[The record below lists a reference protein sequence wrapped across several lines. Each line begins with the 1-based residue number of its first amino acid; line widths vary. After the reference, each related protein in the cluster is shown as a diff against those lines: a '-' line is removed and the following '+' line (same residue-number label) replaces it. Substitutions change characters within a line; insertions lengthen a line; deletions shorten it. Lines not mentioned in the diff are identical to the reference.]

1 MRIEERGGGLGG
13 DFLAEK
19 RPEMITA
26 HCLIVGFLAGLGGKG
41 KGNSVAVRFSQDDFD
56 LVDNIDGINK
66 FGNVEAFLF
75 DNVFADNLGEDDVF
89 GDAGL
94 DGFGVGQLDG
104 DVKGSIDKG
113 DFVSLGLV
121 FLTAVLVF
129 SCSVVISIT
138 GGFAAGDL
146 HGLRFILI
154 SHLGDSC
161 GEDIQFGSIAVCAE
175 FVLVDGL
182 SDNTVGSDLVITVIV
197 ILYFL
202 NSQGDGGGLGGESGH
217 ADLSVDRGVGIP
229 AVDLGTVCWG
239 MVSVCWGMVGKSHG
253 GKRKSQDKGLD
264 EKMRK
269 L

>member
-1 MRIEERGGGLGG
+1 
-13 DFLAEK
+13 
-19 RPEMITA
+19 MITA
-26 HCLIVGFLAGLGGKG
+26 HCLLVVGFLAGLGWQS

-75 DNVFADNLGEDDVF
+75 DNVFD
-89 GDAGL
+89 DAGL
-94 DGFGVGQLDG
+94 DGFGVGQIDG

-121 FLTAVLVF
+121 FFTAVLVF
-129 SCSVVISIT
+129 SSSVVIAIT
-138 GGFAAGDL
+138 GRFAACDL
-146 HGLRFILI
+146 HGLRFVLI
-154 SHLGDSC
+154 SHLGDTS
-161 GEDIQFGSIAVCAE
+161 GESIGFGSVAVCAE
-175 FVLVDGL
+175 FVLVDRL
-182 SDNTVGSDLVITVIV
+182 SDGTDGSDLVITVIV

-239 MVSVCWGMVGKSHG
+239 MVSVCWGMVGKSHRG
-253 GKRKSQDKGLD
+253 QRKNHDKGLHN
-264 EKMRK
+264 
-269 L
+269 

>member
-41 KGNSVAVRFSQDDFD
+41 KGNSVTVRFSQDDFD
-56 LVDNIDGINK
+56 LVNNIDVINK

-94 DGFGVGQLDG
+94 DGFGVGQIDG
-104 DVKGSIDKG
+104 DVKGSVDKG

-129 SCSVVISIT
+129 SSSVVIAIT
-138 GGFAAGDL
+138 GGFAACDL
-146 HGLRFILI
+146 HGLRFVLI
-154 SHLGDSC
+154 SHLGDTS
-161 GEDIQFGSIAVCAE
+161 GEDILFGSVGVCAE

-182 SDNTVGSDLVITVIV
+182 GDDTVGSDLVITVIV
-197 ILYFL
+197 ILYYL
-202 NSQGDGGGLGGESGH
+202 NIQGDRGGFGGESGH

-253 GKRKSQDKGLD
+253 GQRKSHDKGLD

>member
-26 HCLIVGFLAGLGGKG
+26 HCLIVGFLAGLGGQG

-89 GDAGL
+89 DDAGL
-94 DGFGVGQLDG
+94 DGFGVGQIDG
-104 DVKGSIDKG
+104 DVKGSVDKG

-129 SCSVVISIT
+129 SCSVVIAIT

-146 HGLRFILI
+146 HGFGFVNI
-154 SHLGDSC
+154 SNLGNASSQSV
-161 GEDIQFGSIAVCAE
+161 GL
-175 FVLVDGL
+175 VLVR
-182 SDNTVGSDLVITVIV
+182 VGAKLV
-197 ILYFL
+197 
-202 NSQGDGGGLGGESGH
+202 G
-217 ADLSVDRGVGIP
+217 
-229 AVDLGTVCWG
+229 
-239 MVSVCWGMVGKSHG
+239 
-253 GKRKSQDKGLD
+253 
-264 EKMRK
+264 
-269 L
+269 

>member
-1 MRIEERGGGLGG
+1 
-13 DFLAEK
+13 
-19 RPEMITA
+19 MITA
-26 HCLIVGFLAGLGGKG
+26 HCLFVVGFLAGLGGQS

-89 GDAGL
+89 DDAGL
-94 DGFGVGQLDG
+94 DGFGVGQIDG
-104 DVKGSIDKG
+104 DVKGSVDKG

-129 SCSVVISIT
+129 SSSVVISIT

-229 AVDLGTVCWG
+229 AVDLWTVCWG
-239 MVSVCWGMVGKSHG
+239 MMSVCWCMVGKSHG
-253 GKRKSQDKGLD
+253 GKRKSQ
-264 EKMRK
+264 EKS
-269 L
+269 LHD

>member
-1 MRIEERGGGLGG
+1 LRIEERGGGLGG

-89 GDAGL
+89 GDAFL
-94 DGFGVGQLDG
+94 DGFGVGQFDG
-104 DVKGSIDKG
+104 DVKGSVDKG

-129 SCSVVISIT
+129 SSSVVIAIT
-138 GGFAAGDL
+138 GGFAACDL
-146 HGLRFILI
+146 HGLRFVLI
-154 SHLGDSC
+154 SHLGDTS
-161 GEDIQFGSIAVCAE
+161 GEGILFGSVGVCAE

-182 SDNTVGSDLVITVIV
+182 GDDTVGSDLVITVIV
-197 ILYFL
+197 ILYYL
-202 NSQGDGGGLGGESGH
+202 NIQGNGGGFGGESGH

-253 GKRKSQDKGLD
+253 GQRKSHDKGLHN
-264 EKMRK
+264 
-269 L
+269 